1 MSRSQAENQS
11 RTLSPPSRQ
20 AETAC
25 PARVRKRCKMAN
37 RSASSSKSLME
48 SRFSSFI
55 VARPLSHLFP
65 QKVLRS
71 FSKKQMATLPFLVC
85 TSAEQ
90 KTCFLILVVLSEFP
104 DRGLKTLLEL
114 PPHGS
119 ENFCELRHKA
129 VNGYICT

>member
-55 VARPLSHLFP
+55 VASPPSHLFP
-65 QKVLRS
+65 QKVSGFSPKKTDGDLAFPGLYLRR
-71 FSKKQMATLPFLVC
+71 TEDL
-85 TSAEQ
+85 
-90 KTCFLILVVLSEFP
+90 LS
-104 DRGLKTLLEL
+104 
-114 PPHGS
+114 H
-119 ENFCELRHKA
+119 FCCAFR
-129 VNGYICT
+129 V